1 MGDIIM
7 DEHRSQADMKRDY
20 VAKRRAAEK
29 IYEEIVVAAK
39 LACEQA
45 VTKARDDWMAEM
57 TRH

>member
-1 MGDIIM
+1 M